1 MPDKP
6 LQIPEEINEPLPED
20 AIDQDETGAVW
31 VGSPEAAKSDDGISD
46 LFEVDSD
53 SDTDDLVSVDM
64 ETDIIDGPLDDLTD
78 VSEKDIMGDEIGQV
92 PLEHQPN
99 KKRIVRRMVRRR
111 TLQGDA
117 GMGGLNAY

>member
-1 MPDKP
+1 MQDNTIPNMPNLMLP
-6 LQIPEEINEPLPED
+6 PEPDIEEE
-20 AIDQDETGAVW
+20 EERAVW
-31 VGSPEAAKSDDGISD
+31 VGSPEASKADDGISD
-46 LFEVDSD
+46 LFEVDTD
-53 SDTDDLVSVDM
+53 TDTDDLVSVDM